1 MQEKFNCTWP
11 RVIGSS
17 RPVGGPGRLPP
28 RVRDEN
34 ALLYISF
41 HLPCSLSTSV
51 ERSTGP
57 PTASSSLAA
66 ASAIFT
72 SSSLAARPLFNPE
85 TALCQIPTQ
94 MYSEKSLKCVNRQI
108 YYIAL
113 QLLQNSG
120 NFTYLH
126 VCWELSHG
134 WQINPCKTVR
144 GIIVETITGH
154 LRSTSNE

>member
-1 MQEKFNCTWP
+1 MQGKFNCTWP

-41 HLPCSLSTSV
+41 HLPCSLSRTI

-66 ASAIFT
+66 ASAFFT

-85 TALCQIPTQ
+85 TALCRSPTQ
-94 MYSEKSLKCVNRQI
+94 MKSEKSLK
-108 YYIAL
+108 
-113 QLLQNSG
+113 
-120 NFTYLH
+120 
-126 VCWELSHG
+126 VCKQTNILYSPPAFAKFWKFHILAC
-134 WQINPCKTVR
+134 PLRTV
-144 GIIVETITGH
+144 TWLT
-154 LRSTSNE
+154 N